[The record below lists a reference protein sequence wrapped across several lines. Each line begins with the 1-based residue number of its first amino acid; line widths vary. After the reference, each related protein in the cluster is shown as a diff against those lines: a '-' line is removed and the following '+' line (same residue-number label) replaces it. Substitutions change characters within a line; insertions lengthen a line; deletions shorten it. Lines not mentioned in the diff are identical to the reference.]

1 METWQIILLAGAFL
15 SWAGWVSIT
24 AIRTERKAEKSLS
37 NDAANEK
44 ELDSIIKKWDSFENK
59 FDAMEKMFQNEFTKT
74 NNRLDIFINQELQTL
89 KQIAQK

>member
-1 METWQIILLAGAFL
+1 MENWQIIILTGAFL

-44 ELDSIIKKWDSFENK
+44 ELAKIIDKWESFEDK
-59 FDAMEKMFQNEFTKT
+59 FDTMEEMVKEGFLKT